1 MAVSKFYAVWRKES
15 EEEIVNAFQALALK
29 GRAQI
34 ITTPKEQATLFDL
47 ETDLKVNPR
56 SSQKKDGR
64 YVGQPY
70 VSYYPGEESP
80 LKGLQSSFEYS
91 SELNAFIEAFKTIE
105 KFQIEYDNH
114 TAYIFPKAI
123 SPMQRVV
130 FEDEDFVI
138 LKLLIDIDETY
149 PYSEY
154 YRLNGQLGIEFYKTR
169 RPEPVKRIK
178 LAKEGI
184 PLFEAEAN
192 FPKSTKIYVPK
203 EFTSPEQVRSIAA
216 RVREVYQKTNYKLY
230 GNFDKYHIE
239 ALVFLDDNERKY
251 KTLKTYEEQCQ
262 ELQAKIKKLE
272 ENFNQKTE
280 KVNQLRKEIK
290 QAETILRNYH
300 EEEEYYKKLEKD
312 NQKLEKDNQKL
323 EEDKRKLKQ
332 EKGEILTENQRL
344 TNKSQRL
351 RRLKNAAEE
360 KIESLQRRS
369 LWQRLLN
376 K

>member
-15 EEEIVNAFQALALK
+15 GEEETVNAFQALALK

-34 ITTPKEQATLFDL
+34 VTTPKEQATLFDL
-47 ETDLKVNPR
+47 ETGLKVNPR

-70 VSYYPGEESP
+70 FSYYPGEESP
-80 LKGLQSSFEYS
+80 LKGLESSFEYS

-123 SPMQRVV
+123 SPMQRIV

-138 LKLLIDIDETY
+138 LKLLVDIDETY

-154 YRLNGQLGIEFYKTR
+154 YRLNGQLGIEFYKTS

-184 PLFEAEAN
+184 PLFEAKAH
-192 FPKSTKIYVPK
+192 FPKSTKIYVPE
-203 EFTSPEQVRSIAA
+203 EFTSPEQVKSVAD
-216 RVREVYQKTNYKLY
+216 RVRKVYQETNYKLY

-239 ALVFLDDNERKY
+239 AFVFLDDNERKY
-251 KTLKTYEEQCQ
+251 HTLKTYEEQCQ
-262 ELQAKIKKLE
+262 ELEAEIKQLE
-272 ENFNQKTE
+272 ACFSQKDAR
-280 KVNQLRKEIK
+280 VNQLREEIK
-290 QAETILRNYH
+290 QAEIRLRYYC
-300 EEEEYYKKLEKD
+300 EKEEYYKKLEKD
-312 NQKLEKDNQKL
+312 NEL
-323 EEDKRKLKQ
+323 LKQ
-332 EKGEILTENQRL
+332 EKAQLRTERQQLTEQSRHL
-344 TNKSQRL
+344 REERDAAQEETKS
-351 RRLKNAAEE
+351 LKN
-360 KIESLQRRS
+360 RTW
-369 LWQRLLN
+369 WQRLFN
-376 K
+376 RY

>member
-15 EEEIVNAFQALALK
+15 GEEEIVNAFQALALK

-47 ETDLKVNPR
+47 ETGLKVNPR

-70 VSYYPGEESP
+70 FSYYPGEESP
-80 LKGLQSSFEYS
+80 LKGLESSFEYS

-123 SPMQRVV
+123 SPMQRIV

-154 YRLNGQLGIEFYKTR
+154 YRLNGQLGIEFYNTR

-184 PLFEAEAN
+184 PLFEAKAH
-192 FPKSTKIYVPK
+192 FPKSTKIYVPE
-203 EFTSPEQVRSIAA
+203 EFTSPEQVKSVAD
-216 RVREVYQKTNYKLY
+216 RVRKVYQETNYKLY

-239 ALVFLDDNERKY
+239 AFVFLDDNERKY
-251 KTLKTYEEQCQ
+251 HTLKTYEEQCQ
-262 ELQAKIKKLE
+262 ELEAEIKQLE
-272 ENFNQKTE
+272 ACFSQKDAR
-280 KVNQLRKEIK
+280 VNQLREEIK
-290 QAETILRNYH
+290 QAEIRLRYYC
-300 EEEEYYKKLEKD
+300 EKEEYYKKLEKD
-312 NQKLEKDNQKL
+312 NEL
-323 EEDKRKLKQ
+323 LKQ
-332 EKGEILTENQRL
+332 EKAQLRTERQQLTEQSRHL
-344 TNKSQRL
+344 REERDAAQEETKS
-351 RRLKNAAEE
+351 LKN
-360 KIESLQRRS
+360 RTW
-369 LWQRLLN
+369 WQRLFN
-376 K
+376 RY

>member
-15 EEEIVNAFQALALK
+15 GEEEIVNAFQALALK

-34 ITTPKEQATLFDL
+34 FTTPKEQATLFDL

-70 VSYYPGEESP
+70 FSYYPGEESP

-123 SPMQRVV
+123 SPMQRIV

-154 YRLNGQLGIEFYKTR
+154 YRLNGQLGIEFYKTS

-184 PLFEAEAN
+184 PLFEAKAH
-192 FPKSTKIYVPK
+192 FPKSTQIYVPE
-203 EFTSPEQVRSIAA
+203 EFTSPEQVKSVAD
-216 RVREVYQKTNYKLY
+216 RVRKVYQERNYKLY
-230 GNFDKYHIE
+230 GSFDKYHLEELI
-239 ALVFLDDNERKY
+239 FLDDNERKY
-251 KTLKTYEEQCQ
+251 HTLKTYEEQCQ
-262 ELQAKIKKLE
+262 ELETEIRRLE
-272 ENFNQKTE
+272 ACFSQKDAR
-280 KVNQLRKEIK
+280 VNQLREEIK
-290 QAETILRNYH
+290 QAEIRLRYYC
-300 EEEEYYKKLEKD
+300 EKEEYYKKLEKD
-312 NQKLEKDNQKL
+312 NEL
-323 EEDKRKLKQ
+323 LKQ
-332 EKGEILTENQRL
+332 EKAQLRTERQQLTEQSRHL
-344 TNKSQRL
+344 REERDAAQEETKS
-351 RRLKNAAEE
+351 LKN
-360 KIESLQRRS
+360 RTW
-369 LWQRLLN
+369 WQRLFN
-376 K
+376 RY

>member
-15 EEEIVNAFQALALK
+15 GEEEIVNAFQALALK

-47 ETDLKVNPR
+47 ETGLKVNPR
-56 SSQKKDGR
+56 SSQKKDGC

-70 VSYYPGEESP
+70 FSYYPGEESP
-80 LKGLQSSFEYS
+80 LKGLESSFEYS

-105 KFQIEYDNH
+105 KFQIKYGNH

-123 SPMQRVV
+123 SLMKRIV

-154 YRLNGQLGIEFYKTR
+154 YRLNGQLGIEFYKTS

-184 PLFEAEAN
+184 PLFEAEAH
-192 FPKSTKIYVPK
+192 FPKSTEIYVPK
-203 EFTSPEQVRSIAA
+203 EFTSPEQVKRVADK
-216 RVREVYQKTNYKLY
+216 VREVYQERKYKLY
-230 GNFDKYHIE
+230 GNFDKYHLE
-239 ALVFLDDNERKY
+239 AFVFLDDNERKY
-251 KTLKTYEEQCQ
+251 QTLKTYEDQCQ
-262 ELQAKIKKLE
+262 ELKDEIKLLKSSYDE
-272 ENFNQKTE
+272 KFE
-280 KVNQLRKEIK
+280 KVKQLSEDIK
-290 QAETILRNYH
+290 QAETLLRKYH
-300 EEEEYYKKLEKD
+300 EEEEYYK
-312 NQKLEKDNQKL
+312 KLEKDNQKL

-344 TNKSQRL
+344 TNESQRL
-351 RRLKNAAEE
+351 RRLKNVAEE

-369 LWQRLLN
+369 FWQRLFN

>member
-47 ETDLKVNPR
+47 ETGLKVNPR

-70 VSYYPGEESP
+70 FSYYPGEESP
-80 LKGLQSSFEYS
+80 LKGFEYS

-114 TAYIFPKAI
+114 TAYIFLKAI
-123 SPMQRVV
+123 SPMQRIV

-154 YRLNGQLGIEFYKTR
+154 YRLNGQLGIEFYNTR

-184 PLFEAEAN
+184 PLFEARAH
-192 FPKSTKIYVPK
+192 FPESTKIYVPK
-203 EFTSPEQVRSIAA
+203 EFTSPEQVRSIAD
-216 RVREVYQKTNYKLY
+216 RVRKVYQETNYKLY

-239 ALVFLDDNERKY
+239 AFVFLDDNERKY

-262 ELQAKIKKLE
+262 ELQAKIEKLE

-312 NQKLEKDNQKL
+312 NQKLES
-323 EEDKRKLKQ
+323 DKQRLKQ
-332 EKGEILTENQRL
+332 EKGEIISKNQRL
-344 TNKSQRL
+344 TNESQRL
-351 RRLKNAAEE
+351 RRLKNVAEE
-360 KIESLQRRS
+360 KIEYLQKRS
-369 LWQRLLN
+369 FWQRLLN

>member
-15 EEEIVNAFQALALK
+15 GEEEIVNAFQALALK

-47 ETDLKVNPR
+47 ETGLKVNPR

-70 VSYYPGEESP
+70 FSYYPGEESP
-80 LKGLQSSFEYS
+80 LKGLESSFEYS

-123 SPMQRVV
+123 SPMQRIV

-154 YRLNGQLGIEFYKTR
+154 YRLNGQLGIEFYKTS

-184 PLFEAEAN
+184 PLFEAKAH
-192 FPKSTKIYVPK
+192 FPKSTKIYVPE
-203 EFTSPEQVRSIAA
+203 EFTSPEQVKSVSD
-216 RVREVYQKTNYKLY
+216 RVRKVYQETNYKLY

-239 ALVFLDDNERKY
+239 AFVFLDDNERKY
-251 KTLKTYEEQCQ
+251 HTLKTYEEQCQ
-262 ELQAKIKKLE
+262 ELEAEIKQLE
-272 ENFNQKTE
+272 ACFSQKDAR
-280 KVNQLRKEIK
+280 VNQLREEIK
-290 QAETILRNYH
+290 QAEIRLRYYC
-300 EEEEYYKKLEKD
+300 EKEEYYKKLEKD
-312 NQKLEKDNQKL
+312 NEL
-323 EEDKRKLKQ
+323 LKQ
-332 EKGEILTENQRL
+332 EKAQLRTERQQLTEQSRHL
-344 TNKSQRL
+344 REERDAAQEETKS
-351 RRLKNAAEE
+351 LKN
-360 KIESLQRRS
+360 RTW
-369 LWQRLLN
+369 WQRLFN
-376 K
+376 RY

>member
-15 EEEIVNAFQALALK
+15 GEEEIVNAFQALALK

-47 ETDLKVNPR
+47 ETGLKVNPR

-70 VSYYPGEESP
+70 FSYYPGEESP

-123 SPMQRVV
+123 SPMQRIV

-154 YRLNGQLGIEFYKTR
+154 YRLNGQLGIEFYKTS

-184 PLFEAEAN
+184 PLFEAKAH
-192 FPKSTKIYVPK
+192 FPKSTQIYVPE
-203 EFTSPEQVRSIAA
+203 EFTSPEQVKSVAD
-216 RVREVYQKTNYKLY
+216 RVRKVYQERNYKLY
-230 GNFDKYHIE
+230 GSFDKYHLEELI
-239 ALVFLDDNERKY
+239 FLDDNERKY
-251 KTLKTYEEQCQ
+251 HTLKTYEEQCQ
-262 ELQAKIKKLE
+262 ELETEIRRLE
-272 ENFNQKTE
+272 ACFSQKDAR
-280 KVNQLRKEIK
+280 VNQLREEIK
-290 QAETILRNYH
+290 QAEIRLRYYC
-300 EEEEYYKKLEKD
+300 EKEEYYKKLEKD
-312 NQKLEKDNQKL
+312 NEL
-323 EEDKRKLKQ
+323 LKQ
-332 EKGEILTENQRL
+332 EKAQLRTERQQLTEQSRHL
-344 TNKSQRL
+344 REERDAAQEETKS
-351 RRLKNAAEE
+351 LKN
-360 KIESLQRRS
+360 RTW
-369 LWQRLLN
+369 WQRLFN
-376 K
+376 RY

>member
-15 EEEIVNAFQALALK
+15 GEEETVNAFQALALK

-34 ITTPKEQATLFDL
+34 VTTPKEQATLFDL
-47 ETDLKVNPR
+47 ETGLKVNPR

-70 VSYYPGEESP
+70 FSYYPGEESP

-123 SPMQRVV
+123 SLMKRIV

-203 EFTSPEQVRSIAA
+203 EFTSPEQVKSIAD
-216 RVREVYQKTNYKLY
+216 RVRKVYQETNYKLY

-239 ALVFLDDNERKY
+239 AFVFLDDNERKY
-251 KTLKTYEEQCQ
+251 HTLKTYEEQCQ
-262 ELQAKIKKLE
+262 ELEAEIKQLE
-272 ENFNQKTE
+272 ACFSQKDAR
-280 KVNQLRKEIK
+280 VNQLREEIK
-290 QAETILRNYH
+290 QAEIRLRYYC
-300 EEEEYYKKLEKD
+300 EKEEYYKKLEKD
-312 NQKLEKDNQKL
+312 NEL
-323 EEDKRKLKQ
+323 LKQ
-332 EKGEILTENQRL
+332 EKAQLRTERQQLTEQSRHL
-344 TNKSQRL
+344 REERDAAQEETKS
-351 RRLKNAAEE
+351 LKN
-360 KIESLQRRS
+360 RTW
-369 LWQRLLN
+369 WQRLFN
-376 K
+376 RY

>member
-15 EEEIVNAFQALALK
+15 GEEEIVNAFQALALK

-47 ETDLKVNPR
+47 ETGLKVNPR

-70 VSYYPGEESP
+70 FSYYPGEESP
-80 LKGLQSSFEYS
+80 LKGLESSFEYS

-123 SPMQRVV
+123 SLMQRIV

-154 YRLNGQLGIEFYKTR
+154 YRLNGQLGIEFYNTR

-184 PLFEAEAN
+184 PLFEARAH
-192 FPKSTKIYVPK
+192 FPESTKIYVPK
-203 EFTSPEQVRSIAA
+203 EFTSPEQVRSIAD

-239 ALVFLDDNERKY
+239 AFVFLDDNERKY
-251 KTLKTYEEQCQ
+251 QTLKTYEEQCQ

-272 ENFNQKTE
+272 KNFNQKTE

-312 NQKLEKDNQKL
+312 NQKLES
-323 EEDKRKLKQ
+323 DKQRLKQ
-332 EKGEILTENQRL
+332 EKGEIISKNQRL
-344 TNKSQRL
+344 TNESQRL
-351 RRLKNAAEE
+351 RRLKNVAEE
-360 KIESLQRRS
+360 KIEYLQKRS
-369 LWQRLLN
+369 FWQRLLN

>member
-15 EEEIVNAFQALALK
+15 GEEEIVNAFQALALK

-47 ETDLKVNPR
+47 ETGLKVNPR

-70 VSYYPGEESP
+70 FSYYPGEESP

-123 SPMQRVV
+123 SPMQRIV

-154 YRLNGQLGIEFYKTR
+154 YRLNGQLGIEFYKTS

-184 PLFEAEAN
+184 PLFEAKAH
-192 FPKSTKIYVPK
+192 FPKSTKIYVPE
-203 EFTSPEQVRSIAA
+203 EFTSPEQVKSVAD
-216 RVREVYQKTNYKLY
+216 RVRKVYQETNYKLY

-239 ALVFLDDNERKY
+239 AFVFLDDNERKY
-251 KTLKTYEEQCQ
+251 QTLKTYEEQCQ
-262 ELQAKIKKLE
+262 ELEAEIKQLE
-272 ENFNQKTE
+272 ACFSQKDAR
-280 KVNQLRKEIK
+280 VNQLREEIK
-290 QAETILRNYH
+290 QAEIRLRYYC
-300 EEEEYYKKLEKD
+300 EKEEYYKKLEKD
-312 NQKLEKDNQKL
+312 NEL
-323 EEDKRKLKQ
+323 LKQ
-332 EKGEILTENQRL
+332 EKAQLRTERQQLTEQSRHL
-344 TNKSQRL
+344 REERDVAQEETKS
-351 RRLKNAAEE
+351 LKN
-360 KIESLQRRS
+360 RTW
-369 LWQRLLN
+369 WQRLFN
-376 K
+376 RY

>member
-15 EEEIVNAFQALALK
+15 GEEEIVNACQALTLK

-47 ETDLKVNPR
+47 ETGLKVNPR

-70 VSYYPGEESP
+70 FSYYPGEESP
-80 LKGLQSSFEYS
+80 LKGLESSFEYS

-105 KFQIEYDNH
+105 KFQIKYDNH

-123 SPMQRVV
+123 SLMKRIV

-154 YRLNGQLGIEFYKTR
+154 YRLNGQLGIEFYKTS

-184 PLFEAEAN
+184 PLFEAKAH
-192 FPKSTKIYVPK
+192 FPKSTKIYVPE
-203 EFTSPEQVRSIAA
+203 EFTSPEQVKSVAD
-216 RVREVYQKTNYKLY
+216 RVRKVYQETNYKLY
-230 GNFDKYHIE
+230 GNFDKYHLE
-239 ALVFLDDNERKY
+239 AFVFLDDNERKY

-312 NQKLEKDNQKL
+312 NQKLE
-323 EEDKRKLKQ
+323 EDKRKLNQ

-344 TNKSQRL
+344 TNESQCL
-351 RRLKNAAEE
+351 LKLKNEAEE

-369 LWQRLLN
+369 FWQRLFN

>member
-15 EEEIVNAFQALALK
+15 GEEEIVNAFQALALK

-70 VSYYPGEESP
+70 FSYYPGEESP

-184 PLFEAEAN
+184 PLFEAKAH
-192 FPKSTKIYVPK
+192 FPKSTQIYVPE
-203 EFTSPEQVRSIAA
+203 EFTSPEQVKSVAD
-216 RVREVYQKTNYKLY
+216 RVRKVYQERNYKLY
-230 GNFDKYHIE
+230 GSFDKYHLEELI
-239 ALVFLDDNERKY
+239 FLDDNERKY
-251 KTLKTYEEQCQ
+251 HTLKTYEEQCQ
-262 ELQAKIKKLE
+262 ELETEIRRLE
-272 ENFNQKTE
+272 ACFSQKDAR
-280 KVNQLRKEIK
+280 VNQLREEIK
-290 QAETILRNYH
+290 QAEIRLRYYC
-300 EEEEYYKKLEKD
+300 EKEEYYKKLEKD
-312 NQKLEKDNQKL
+312 NEL
-323 EEDKRKLKQ
+323 LKQ
-332 EKGEILTENQRL
+332 EKAQLRTERQQLTEQSRHL
-344 TNKSQRL
+344 REERDAAQEETKS
-351 RRLKNAAEE
+351 LKN
-360 KIESLQRRS
+360 RTW
-369 LWQRLLN
+369 WQRLFN
-376 K
+376 RY

>member
-15 EEEIVNAFQALALK
+15 GEEETVNAFQALALK
-29 GRAQI
+29 GRAHI
-34 ITTPKEQATLFDL
+34 VTTPKEQATLFDL
-47 ETDLKVNPR
+47 ETGLKVNPR

-70 VSYYPGEESP
+70 FSYYPGEESP
-80 LKGLQSSFEYS
+80 LKGLESSFEYS

-123 SPMQRVV
+123 SPMQRIV

-154 YRLNGQLGIEFYKTR
+154 YRLNGQLGIEFYKTS

-184 PLFEAEAN
+184 PLFEAKAH
-192 FPKSTKIYVPK
+192 FPKSTKIYVPE
-203 EFTSPEQVRSIAA
+203 EFTSPEQVKSVAD
-216 RVREVYQKTNYKLY
+216 RVRKVYQETNYKLY

-239 ALVFLDDNERKY
+239 AFVFLDDNERKY
-251 KTLKTYEEQCQ
+251 HTLKTYEEQCQ
-262 ELQAKIKKLE
+262 ELEAEIKQLE
-272 ENFNQKTE
+272 ACFSQKDAR
-280 KVNQLRKEIK
+280 VNQLREEIK
-290 QAETILRNYH
+290 QAEIRLRYYC
-300 EEEEYYKKLEKD
+300 EKEEYYKKLEKD
-312 NQKLEKDNQKL
+312 NEL
-323 EEDKRKLKQ
+323 LKQ
-332 EKGEILTENQRL
+332 EKAQLRTERQQLTEQSRHL
-344 TNKSQRL
+344 REERDAAQEETKS
-351 RRLKNAAEE
+351 LKN
-360 KIESLQRRS
+360 RTW
-369 LWQRLLN
+369 WQRLFN
-376 K
+376 RY

>member
-1 MAVSKFYAVWRKES
+1 MAVSKFYAVWRKKS
-15 EEEIVNAFQALALK
+15 GEEEVVNALQALELK

-34 ITTPKEQATLFDL
+34 VTKPKEQATLFDL
-47 ETDLKVNPR
+47 ETGLKVNPR

-70 VSYYPGEESP
+70 FSYYPGEESP
-80 LKGLQSSFEYS
+80 LKGLESSFEYS

-105 KFQIEYDNH
+105 KFQIEYNNH
-114 TAYIFPKAI
+114 TAYIFPKVI

-130 FEDEDFVI
+130 FEDGDFVI

-154 YRLNGQLGIEFYKTR
+154 YRLNGQLGIEFYKTS

-184 PLFEAEAN
+184 PLFEAKAH
-192 FPKSTKIYVPK
+192 FPKSTKIYVPE
-203 EFTSPEQVRSIAA
+203 EFTSSEQVKSVAD
-216 RVREVYQKTNYKLY
+216 RVREVYQERNYKLY
-230 GNFDKYHIE
+230 GNFDKYHLE
-239 ALVFLDDNERKY
+239 AFVFLDDNERKY
-251 KTLKTYEEQCQ
+251 QTLKTYEDQCE
-262 ELQAKIKKLE
+262 ELEAKIKNLE

-280 KVNQLRKEIK
+280 KVNQLREEIK
-290 QAETILRNYH
+290 QAETLLRTYH
-300 EEEEYYKKLEKD
+300 EKEEYYKKLEKENQQLEYA
-312 NQKLEKDNQKL
+312 NQKLNQ
-323 EEDKRKLKQ
+323 ER
-332 EKGEILTENQRL
+332 GEILSENQRL
-344 TNKSQRL
+344 TNESQCL
-351 RRLKNAAEE
+351 LKLKNEAEE

-369 LWQRLLN
+369 FWQRLFN

>member
-15 EEEIVNAFQALALK
+15 GEEEIVNAFQALALK

-47 ETDLKVNPR
+47 ETGLKVNPR

-70 VSYYPGEESP
+70 FSYYPGEESP
-80 LKGLQSSFEYS
+80 LKGLESSFEYS

-123 SPMQRVV
+123 SPMQRIV

-154 YRLNGQLGIEFYKTR
+154 YRLNGQLGIEFYNTR

-184 PLFEAEAN
+184 PLFEARAH
-192 FPKSTKIYVPK
+192 FPESTKIYVPK
-203 EFTSPEQVRSIAA
+203 EFTSPEQVRSIAD
-216 RVREVYQKTNYKLY
+216 RVRKVYQETNYKLY

-239 ALVFLDDNERKY
+239 AFVFLDDNERKY

-272 ENFNQKTE
+272 GNFNQKTE

-312 NQKLEKDNQKL
+312 NQKLES
-323 EEDKRKLKQ
+323 DKQRLKQ
-332 EKGEILTENQRL
+332 EKGEIISKNQRL
-344 TNKSQRL
+344 TNESQRL
-351 RRLKNAAEE
+351 RRLKNVAEE
-360 KIESLQRRS
+360 KIEYLQKRS
-369 LWQRLLN
+369 FWQRLLN

>member
-15 EEEIVNAFQALALK
+15 GEEEIVNAFQALALK

-47 ETDLKVNPR
+47 ETGLKVNPR

-70 VSYYPGEESP
+70 FSYYPGEESP
-80 LKGLQSSFEYS
+80 LKGLESSFEYS

-123 SPMQRVV
+123 SPMKRIV

-154 YRLNGQLGIEFYKTR
+154 YRLNGQLGIEFYKTS

-184 PLFEAEAN
+184 PLFEAKAH
-192 FPKSTKIYVPK
+192 FPESTKIYVPK
-203 EFTSPEQVRSIAA
+203 EFTSPEQVRSIAD
-216 RVREVYQKTNYKLY
+216 RVRKVYQETNYKLY

-239 ALVFLDDNERKY
+239 AFVFLDDNERKY

-262 ELQAKIKKLE
+262 ELLTEIERLRLSYIEKS
-272 ENFNQKTE
+272 E
-280 KVNQLRKEIK
+280 KVDQLDKNIEEVKIRLRKYREK
-290 QAETILRNYH
+290 
-300 EEEEYYKKLEKD
+300 EEYYK
-312 NQKLEKDNQKL
+312 KLEKDNQKL

-344 TNKSQRL
+344 ANESQHL
-351 RRLKNAAEE
+351 LKLKNEAEE
-360 KIESLQRRS
+360 KIESLQKRS
-369 LWQRLLN
+369 FWQRLLN

>member
-15 EEEIVNAFQALALK
+15 GEEEIVNAFQALALK

-70 VSYYPGEESP
+70 FSYYPGEESP
-80 LKGLQSSFEYS
+80 LKGLESSFEYS

-105 KFQIEYDNH
+105 KFQIEYNNH
-114 TAYIFPKAI
+114 TAYIFPKVI

-130 FEDEDFVI
+130 FEDGDFVI

-154 YRLNGQLGIEFYKTR
+154 YRLNGQLGIEFYKTS

-184 PLFEAEAN
+184 PLFEAKAH
-192 FPKSTKIYVPK
+192 FPQSTKIYVPE
-203 EFTSPEQVRSIAA
+203 EFTSSEQVKSVAD
-216 RVREVYQKTNYKLY
+216 RVREVYQERNYKLY
-230 GNFDKYHIE
+230 GNFDKYHLEELI
-239 ALVFLDDNERKY
+239 FLDDNERKY

-262 ELQAKIKKLE
+262 ELKDEIKLLKSSYGE
-272 ENFNQKTE
+272 KFE
-280 KVNQLRKEIK
+280 KVKQLSEDIK
-290 QAETILRNYH
+290 QAEIILRKYH
-300 EEEEYYKKLEKD
+300 EEEEYYK
-312 NQKLEKDNQKL
+312 KLEKDNQKL

-344 TNKSQRL
+344 ANESQCL
-351 RRLKNAAEE
+351 LKLKNEAEE
-360 KIESLQRRS
+360 KIESLQRRTF
-369 LWQRLLN
+369 WQRLFN